1 MIVLAV
7 DDERPALEVLKQELA
22 KVNPAFQVCAFR
34 DPAQALEFAED
45 NLIDIAFL
53 DVQMFGMSG
62 IELARKLKLRQ
73 PKINIIF
80 TTGYSSYMKEAF
92 ELHASG
98 YLLKPVEAGAIAAEL
113 ENLRYPS
120 ERFNAPDQ
128 KSVSQPSSGS
138 RVRIKCFGSF
148 DIQVDGK
155 AVSFKYEKAR
165 ELLAYLVDRRGAAC
179 SSREIMTALWEDDS
193 HGSYLRN
200 VRKCLL
206 DTMNSLD
213 CGDILET
220 DWGKIRIVPEKVDC
234 DYYHW
239 LAGDVSGI
247 NAWRGEYMSRY
258 SWAEDTNARLGD
270 P

>member
-1 MIVLAV
+1 MIILAV

-34 DPAQALEFAED
+34 DPAQALNFAED
-45 NLIDIAFL
+45 NSIDVAFL
-53 DVQMFGMSG
+53 DIQMFGMTG
-62 IELARKLKLRQ
+62 VALARKLKLLQ

-80 TTGYSSYMKEAF
+80 TTGYSNYMKEAF
-92 ELHASG
+92 EMHASG
-98 YLLKPVEAGAIAAEL
+98 YLLKPVEASAIQAEL
-113 ENLRYPS
+113 ENLRHPPAS
-120 ERFNAPDQ
+120 APAPAPQ
-128 KSVSQPSSGS
+128 GNTGS
-138 RVRIKCFGSF
+138 RVQIKCFGSF
-148 DIQVDGK
+148 DVLVDGK
-155 AVSFKYEKAR
+155 AVNFKYEKAR
-165 ELLAYLVDRRGAAC
+165 ELLAYLVDRRGTAC

-234 DYYHW
+234 DYYRW

-270 P
+270 S